1 MKKISWGSL
10 FVGVALVL
18 IVQWFLMSRKKKV
31 A

>member
-18 IVQWFLMSRKKKV
+18 LVQMLLKKKST

>member
-18 IVQWFLMSRKKKV
+18 VVQMLLKKKST

>member
-18 IVQWFLMSRKKKV
+18 VLQFVLAKKKS
-31 A
+31 AA

>member
-18 IVQWFLMSRKKKV
+18 VVQMFLKKKST